1 MTRRKYYLQSLTT
14 DRKNTYTTLTTIFQ
28 VNPDDQVS
36 RLPPAFAMVMCLYNF
51 LKMGSRKKHIKQ
63 KKLSGATTTKPN
75 KPSSLPDQTKPNYQ
89 AVRTKPKSN
98 CKIDRIEQNL
108 FPISSFYQQNV
119 LPVIQPT
126 ASTKRNKL
134 AATKSKM

>member
-63 KKLSGATTTKPN
+63 KKTIWGYN
-75 KPSSLPDQTKPNYQ
+75 NQTKQTQFSAWPNQ
-89 AVRTKPKSN
+89 TIRLFELN
-98 CKIDRIEQNL
+98 QN
-108 FPISSFYQQNV
+108 QNQNQTV
-119 LPVIQPT
+119 
-126 ASTKRNKL
+126 KL
-134 AATKSKM
+134 TE